1 MAVKNVLVLRWSQR
15 AHCFVADPK
24 SRLEPP
30 KGTLPYGKGL
40 VTSENPGKVKT
51 VQGIRMGIGH
61 VGS

>member
-1 MAVKNVLVLRWSQR
+1 M
-15 AHCFVADPK
+15 ADPK

-51 VQGIRMGIGH
+51 VQGLGWELVMWGASAGRG
-61 VGS
+61 